1 MGQTFAASTKSADA
15 PDIEAG
21 LYDGRLDS
29 IEVKYIE
36 GGQYGDGDRF
46 VWTFTLLDDD
56 GSVLYGAGDSI
67 EVDALTSMS
76 LNTKSKTTP
85 KAVRFF
91 KALAT
96 EAEFAAFENGDPI
109 DSDALVGRTAQVD
122 VYLRDSGWPSIANV
136 LPKRKARKARPTA
149 ATTEDDE

>member
-1 MGQTFAASTKSADA
+1 MGQKFAASTKSADA

-29 IEVKYIE
+29 IDVKFIE

-56 GSVLYGAGDSI
+56 GSVLYDDGDPI

-96 EAEFAAFENGDPI
+96 TAEFEAFENGDPI
-109 DSDALVGRTAQVD
+109 DSDALVGRIAQVD

-136 LPKRKARKARPTA
+136 LPKRKARKSRPVTS
-149 ATTEDDE
+149 EDDE